1 MKYSKPI
8 FAIFLLFI
16 FYVVYIL
23 FFDESKEI
31 SDFSKLGVDD
41 NKNVDVRVYL
51 AKDKPIEIEQ
61 IQNQSTF
68 FIKDKNAK
76 LYKVI
81 GLADVPDG
89 FHDAEIVVIR
99 GHLHHDYFHAS
110 SIIKIEKD

>member
-23 FFDESKEI
+23 FLAESKEI

-51 AKDKPIEIEQ
+51 AKDKPIDVDQ
-61 IQNQSTF
+61 IQNQTIF
-68 FIKDKNAK
+68 FVKDANAK
-76 LYKVI
+76 IYKVI
-81 GLADVPDG
+81 GPADIPEG
-89 FHDAEIVVIR
+89 FHNAEIVVIR

-110 SIIKIEKD
+110 SIVKIE